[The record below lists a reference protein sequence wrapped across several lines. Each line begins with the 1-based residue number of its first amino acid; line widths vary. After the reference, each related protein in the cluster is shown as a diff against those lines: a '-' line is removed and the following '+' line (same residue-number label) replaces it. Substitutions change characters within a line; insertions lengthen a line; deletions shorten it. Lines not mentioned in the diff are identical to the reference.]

1 MQYHH
6 APVQRELPYV
16 YFKISISPGNFA
28 IALRLLLSR
37 VMAWRSLFE
46 VRLNAGFW
54 YSNNTTVRNAGDR
67 STSRPQT
74 RWLRRGN
81 YWLDRLDQD
90 RGAKPCSHAR
100 IVFGMAGSPAPAS
113 TGVAGPHR
121 RR

>member
-6 APVQRELPYV
+6 APVQRELPHV

-74 RWLRRGN
+74 RWLPP
-81 YWLDRLDQD
+81 LL
-90 RGAKPCSHAR
+90 
-100 IVFGMAGSPAPAS
+100 S
-113 TGVAGPHR
+113 TRQLLA
-121 RR
+121 

>member
-6 APVQRELPYV
+6 APVQRELPHV

-54 YSNNTTVRNAGDR
+54 YINSQQQYHR
-67 STSRPQT
+67 SK
-74 RWLRRGN
+74 
-81 YWLDRLDQD
+81 YW
-90 RGAKPCSHAR
+90 
-100 IVFGMAGSPAPAS
+100 GSFDFSTADEKVAPALFDAAIIS
-113 TGVAGPHR
+113 LIVWAKTAER
-121 RR
+121 SRARTQE